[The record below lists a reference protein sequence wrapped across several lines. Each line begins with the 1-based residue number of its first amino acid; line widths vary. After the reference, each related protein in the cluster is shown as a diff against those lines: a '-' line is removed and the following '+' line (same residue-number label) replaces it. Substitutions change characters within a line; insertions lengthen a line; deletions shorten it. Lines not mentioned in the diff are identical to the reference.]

1 MTWKLRT
8 KVDAVQEVK
17 LSASFSICS
26 SYLCSPAEMANKLHK
41 RFCFSILVGPQI
53 CLVNDGGAD
62 EKLGLRL
69 ENLFS
74 YTFKATSPGDIAKP
88 APMELNQRYVRCNTF
103 SVKPDVMSSFIQM
116 KYE

>member
-69 ENLFS
+69 E
-74 YTFKATSPGDIAKP
+74 TFKATSPGDIAKP

-103 SVKPDVMSSFIQM
+103 SVKPDGMSSFIQM